1 MDARPQ
7 ALLLDLQGVL
17 VDNGVA
23 LAGAVDTVRQARR
36 RGLAIRLVTNT
47 ATRHH
52 EQLLQELH
60 SLGFGLQAEELF
72 TAPLAAQNWLRRH
85 QLRPLALVHPAIA
98 PLFQGPGGRGGW

>member
-7 ALLLDLQGVL
+7 ALLLDVQGVL

-23 LAGAVDTVRQARR
+23 LAGAVETVREARR

-52 EQLLQELH
+52 EQLLQELRSISH
-60 SLGFGLQAEELF
+60 SL
-72 TAPLAAQNWLRRH
+72 PSAALK
-85 QLRPLALVHPAIA
+85 
-98 PLFQGPGGRGGW
+98 